1 MLTSEEAGPDKD
13 KRYTS
18 AIVCGV
24 GYLIFGLFAG
34 LTTAFV
40 SLAPAILIESVAG
53 LALIAAFS
61 ASAFA
66 AFSDPETR
74 PAAAV
79 TFLATASGMSLFGI
93 SGAFWGLLGG
103 GLMLSLT
110 HPSKPN
116 T

>member
-1 MLTSEEAGPDKD
+1 MLTSEEAGPDRQ

-18 AIVCGV
+18 AIVCGL
-24 GYLIFGLFAG
+24 GYIIFGLFAG
-34 LTTAFV
+34 LTTTFV
-40 SLAPAILIESVAG
+40 SLAPAILIEAVAG

-61 ASAFA
+61 VSTVA
-66 AFSDPETR
+66 AFSDAETR

-103 GLMLSLT
+103 GLMLALMR
-110 HPSKPN
+110 HRNIKG
-116 T
+116 